1 MRNNSSHHME
11 DHSEMFEYNLFEIPA
26 RQERERKE
34 KMAGVKISSLE
45 LENVKRVKA
54 VRLEPSE
61 NGLTIIGGKNN
72 QGKSSVLDA
81 IAYALGGANFKPS
94 NTKREGS
101 MVDPHMKVTL
111 SNGIVVERKGKNST
125 LQVTDPSGKK
135 SGQALLDSFITTF
148 ALDLPKF
155 INSNDKEKA
164 KVLLQIIG
172 IGDQLAQ
179 FDREEERLS
188 QERLQVGRIAKEKV
202 GHAEQMVQ
210 WDGVPK
216 EPVSITDL
224 IQEQQAILSRNGMRQ
239 QWKAEY
245 DQILTDLMRTDEDID
260 RMTKQIA
267 DLRAKRTELEQKAK
281 LASKSPKELEM
292 ESTSEIEA
300 SIQNIESINAKVRD
314 NLEKEKAQMEADSYN
329 QKYRELSDQIEKL
342 RDNRMKLL
350 EGSDM
355 PLKGLSVE
363 DGILVFNGQPW
374 DNMSGSDQLRVA
386 TAIVRKIQPNCG
398 FVLLDKLEQMDLD
411 TLSDFSKWLEKEG
424 LQAIATRVSTGE
436 ECTIYIEDGYSVD
449 HSGKKTAEEEL
460 KPAEMMKKAEPE
472 IAPTVKW
479 EAGKF

>member
-1 MRNNSSHHME
+1 
-11 DHSEMFEYNLFEIPA
+11 
-26 RQERERKE
+26 
-34 KMAGVKISSLE
+34 MAKTKAVKISSLE

-54 VRLEPSE
+54 VKLQPTE

-72 QGKSSVLDA
+72 QGKTSVLDA
-81 IAYALGGANFKPS
+81 IAYALGGANYKPS

-101 MVDPHMKVTL
+101 MVDPHMKVVL
-111 SNGIVVERKGKNST
+111 SNGIIVERKGKNSS

-155 INSNDKEKA
+155 IQSNDKEKA

-172 IGDQLAQ
+172 IGDQLAK
-179 FDREEERLS
+179 FDLEEKKLSEERLA
-188 QERLQVGRIAKEKV
+188 VGRIAKEKT

-210 WDGVPK
+210 WDGVPE
-216 EPVSITDL
+216 EPISMSDL
-224 IQEQQAILSRNGMRQ
+224 IKQQQDILARNGLRQ

-260 RMTKQIA
+260 HMVKQIA
-267 DLRAKRTELEQKAK
+267 DLKEKRSELEKKVK
-281 LASKSPKELEM
+281 LASKSPAELKM
-292 ESTSEIEA
+292 ESTAEIEA

-314 NLEKEKAQMEADSYN
+314 NLEKEKAQMEADVYN
-329 QKYRELSDQIEKL
+329 QKYRELNAQIDSLRSD
-342 RDNRMKLL
+342 RMKLL
-350 EGSDM
+350 ERSDM

-386 TAIVRKIQPNCG
+386 TAIVRKIQPDCG

-411 TLSDFSKWLEKEG
+411 TLSEFGKWLEKEG

-449 HSGKKTAEEEL
+449 HNGNKTADEEL
-460 KPAEMMKKAEPE
+460 KPAEMIKKAEPE
-472 IAPTVKW
+472 ITSTVKW